1 MCKRSASGLENFR
14 VFSVT
19 MGNMSSKRY
28 QFKLIEA
35 DAAELETRLREAG
48 SQQWSA
54 VGYGVLP
61 DGRRSVLMERKTK
74 IHHRGRHRDHEHDG
88 SRDSSERAQT
98 TTLRD
103 GKSET

>member
-1 MCKRSASGLENFR
+1 
-14 VFSVT
+14 

-28 QFKLIEA
+28 QFKVIEAA

-74 IHHRGRHRDHEHDG
+74 IHHLSHHRDHDRDRG
-88 SRDSSERAQT
+88 RDQPASRPEKTDT
-98 TTLRD
+98 
-103 GKSET
+103 